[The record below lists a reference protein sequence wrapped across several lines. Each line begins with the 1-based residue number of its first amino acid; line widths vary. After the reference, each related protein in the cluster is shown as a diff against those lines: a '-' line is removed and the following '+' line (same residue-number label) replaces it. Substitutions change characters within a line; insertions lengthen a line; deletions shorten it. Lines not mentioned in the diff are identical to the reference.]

1 MRDYKKEVTSTKSQK
16 HGLEL
21 CWLLGNMLKGWNT
34 AELQTNICSENWS
47 ETCEREVRE
56 SLWRQKCIKTRE
68 WDNECVTWSSEHCKA
83 ITSLSS
89 LINVQSFKSRNKTCR
104 LRIERWALRPTCEKQ
119 KHRENHVLWESGTF
133 TAVTKKRHKSNARIS
148 RDTSQKE
155 GPGFLEHT
163 WIHVFDTTA
172 QAQRKLSF
180 HLYFCCGLWRSL

>member
-21 CWLLGNMLKGWNT
+21 CWLLGNVLKGWNT

-56 SLWRQKCIKTRE
+56 SLWRQKYIKTRE

-104 LRIERWALRPTCEKQ
+104 LRIERWALRPATKRKSTVKIMFCESQGRLPLLRRKDTNLT
-119 KHRENHVLWESGTF
+119 HEYHVTR
-133 TAVTKKRHKSNARIS
+133 VKRRGQDS
-148 RDTSQKE
+148 
-155 GPGFLEHT
+155 
-163 WIHVFDTTA
+163 
-172 QAQRKLSF
+172 
-180 HLYFCCGLWRSL
+180 